1 MTPMEGDLAERS
13 LPELVRELYEGGA
26 TGTLELTVRG
36 QRRRLHFVG
45 GQIHLPATNP
55 LARRLAALLAEETE
69 ARRDGAPGRELTAL
83 VQRMVEVTADWRQG
97 GFAFL
102 PGGEGDL
109 TGLVGP
115 LPTPEFARLGAAA
128 LARATDPL
136 QRLGGERA
144 RWVSVEGRGRV
155 LAPAEQWI
163 VEQLRHPTEVRA
175 LLERSPVPRAELLRV
190 AAELAA
196 AGLIRPLDQPPSES
210 EVDGSD
216 LAGETLQRLRLRIAS
231 FLQEQPL
238 DEDLESQRSRVGRL
252 LASRGSL
259 DHYELL
265 GLGPFASADDV
276 QRGYEETARLVHPLR
291 AGELGLEETDA
302 ALGELFDQVTTAYL
316 TLSDSERRR
325 EYDRQHGLGLEAI
338 SAEPRDVTRREER
351 QEIARDYFER
361 ALAYEA
367 RDEIHFAIEM
377 LSLATTADPTR
388 SQYFLHLGRLQ
399 ARNPNWLRRAAASYL
414 RGIELAPREIG
425 PRLELAAILEKLGEL
440 PRARVQYHT
449 VLRIDATQ
457 AQALERLQRLEAQL
471 DASGRGGGSLL
482 GRIFRKT

>member
-1 MTPMEGDLAERS
+1 MEGDLAERS
-13 LPELVRELYEGGA
+13 LPELVRELHEGGA
-26 TGTLELTVRG
+26 TGTLEITVRG
-36 QRRRLHFVG
+36 QHRRLQFVG
-45 GQIHLPATNP
+45 GEIHLPASNP
-55 LARRLAALLAEETE
+55 LARRLAALLAE
-69 ARRDGAPGRELTAL
+69 ASDPRREGPQGRELTAL
-83 VQRMVEVTADWRQG
+83 VQRMVAVTADWRQG
-97 GFAFL
+97 SFVFVPA
-102 PGGEGDL
+102 GEADL

-115 LPTPEFARLGAAA
+115 LPTQEFARLGAAE
-128 LARATDPL
+128 LARNADPL

-144 RWVSVEGRGRV
+144 RWVSVEKRGAT
-155 LAPAEQWI
+155 LSPTDQWI
-163 VEQLRHPTEVRA
+163 VEQLRHPSEVRV
-175 LLERSPVPRAELLRV
+175 LLERSPVPRAELVR
-190 AAELAA
+190 AA
-196 AGLIRPLDQPPSES
+196 AALAEGGFIRALDRPSADPEA
-210 EVDGSD
+210 DGSQ

-238 DEDLESQRSRVGRL
+238 DEDLESQRNRVGKL

-291 AGELGLEETDA
+291 AGELGLEESTGT
-302 ALGELFDQVTTAYL
+302 LGELFDEVTTAYL

-325 EYDRQHGLGLEAI
+325 EYDRRHGLGLEAI
-338 SAEPRDVTRREER
+338 SVEPPDVSRREER
-351 QEIARDYFER
+351 QEIARDCFER

-377 LSLATTADPTR
+377 LSLAATTDPTR

-414 RGIELAPREIG
+414 RGIELSPREIA

-457 AQALERLQRLEAQL
+457 AQALERLQRLEEHLEAA
-471 DASGRGGGSLL
+471 DRTGGGLL